1 MADAVNWFNNVKDY
15 FQSQATA
22 SAQKTPYQQ
31 NVSQPVQQS
40 APTTRE
46 ALGQIFRATQQD
58 QTYGRQLQDQFKAL
72 QSDRGSIY
80 FAPYLQSTNK
90 AINELNNLGISG
102 VNRNW
107 YDNTAF
113 MDNYLVFN
121 GQTNTP
127 SAPTKKSSE
136 MERIAYQRYQ
146 YGKSL
151 QQTDDAL
158 RECDALNE
166 EINFLANWGDRNYS
180 DDEIMDYLYA
190 NGGADFQKK
199 YPTLAKMDSS
209 LEPGQALMEFN
220 EAIPYSK
227 DWVYG
232 RIWAAR
238 NNGGTGNDYRD
249 MAMSALGE
257 GNQWQENADIAGR
270 LKWGTDTY
278 APYTVSST
286 TDDVCMYLGVPSY
299 DRQYLMD
306 HQPDMNDKT
315 SVDMWNKGMEAVQ
328 FTETAQEEAAKLNER
343 LNTKL
348 QTAESV
354 EEVMK
359 WLDNRL
365 ASGEYN
371 SLAKLDK
378 STDKINS
385 LIDTSAPIDFSR
397 NVIRKMAEEAV
408 AKNSQK
414 KNGGQTIEDN
424 GIGSVSE
431 QEAEA
436 IKAGDKNVKE
446 ASDLINATD
455 SEQNTFTNTPSSWF
469 DRVYNMIGMA
479 NPVTLLKNNEQS
491 IASSF
496 VSNMIPIEAKYAENQ
511 KAKQQLD
518 VVNKELEQLAPR
530 KEAVEAIGDITPE
543 QYANLMT
550 IPNDENWA
558 YYENILSNPQRAEF
572 DDYQREL
579 YDNALTYLYQ
589 RVHAGDPSIYGFS
602 DIEVIRENALKWFDV
617 LQNHSDVEPLTAEEL
632 DRYEKLTAAKAEL
645 EGTIEQTSG
654 AEQAISL
661 QNFVW
666 NARIAAYEQAGI
678 DPTGLQTA
686 KAVSGA
692 MEFFSTYDPTEWNPD
707 SYYDSMQKSMGEG
720 ATAGQV
726 LDATKDYT
734 NAAKENIETAKW
746 LLEYAEE
753 NGIEIPD
760 DYRNNIERYIAK
772 NQRTLDDYV
781 YYSLRGR
788 DDFDE
793 MAAKGEQIAK
803 ESGFEDFLT
812 KTPVPGT
819 NNALFDEMSEDER
832 KTAYYLIANPDAL
845 YSVEYE
851 GYVSDVIRDAEG
863 FSQGEG
869 RGFNEAGNYV
879 SNHLADDTYGVL
891 PTRYRETVEKN
902 AQAEVDS
909 GFLGALWGNVKAIA
923 SAPLEAIMGGM
934 YALDKVISGDEANPN
949 NVMLSFGHYSTAIN
963 QRTSENIQNSEFMK
977 ENPIL
982 RDIAMGAYEIVYN
995 RGRSMAN
1002 MYFGSPEIGGRFG
1015 SILSEIVGAVPMA
1028 TGAAAMA
1035 IAEAKEKGADDGT
1048 AFLIGGVTMMMES
1061 FTEGLTRSNIK
1072 EAFAGGANG
1081 DVAQFAK
1088 DRAVEWLTQSGF
1100 EEAFGETLTDYV
1112 EGYIDEHLMDINS
1125 EHQARVDQYIADNK
1139 LNPDNPVDV
1148 EEAEAAAR
1156 ADELAGLV
1164 HTAVISY
1171 LSPGMD
1177 VAIASAKEGIADFHN
1192 IRVATRNMQKS
1203 GMDVSMSDVRKQY
1216 KEWKQAEIDR
1226 ANAPKQTEQAQAEQ
1240 TTEQVQTAQAE
1251 AENPNF
1257 SVEDVDADALFA
1269 QQNNEAVEQT
1279 AGVVAPSKTPSTA
1292 DQAFL
1297 ADLSKL
1303 DAVQNSDTS
1312 TQAAA
1317 IGALFGSTDNPVYN
1331 DFAKAAA
1338 ANITNLFGSMQ
1349 NAVEQVKNIITG
1361 AHIQHIS
1368 HEAVKSA
1375 LQTAVLSASS
1385 MANEVANSEEFKN
1398 ASPMEQATMLA
1409 ETVEADQ
1416 ANETVQAET
1425 AKSVHENRISA
1436 AEGELI
1442 RNGALDSIK
1451 NLKANMEKAEQN
1463 VRMAEESLSEKQ
1475 GEVQAKSEALT
1486 AANEAFVQDPS
1497 ADNQHMVDRAANE
1510 LDKASAVEQ
1519 EYEQHLDNVN
1529 RANADAKSRYE
1540 AEQEAAMRNIRQ
1552 QAETIVAQ
1560 QDQQRAERDAQIA
1573 EQRRLAQEQ
1582 AAQAQAEEDQRSGK
1596 AAEDQTR
1603 SLAED
1608 WANLQHLE
1616 GEERENFIDRVMNI
1630 QEQRKLGKI
1639 DMTGKLNNAEGY
1651 LAIQA
1656 FARKT
1661 GLNFQLSDTLP
1672 AGTRGMYQNGTVYLN
1687 SDLVK
1692 SGKMTIGQALVEASL
1707 HEIPHAMEQTKNY
1720 QTYRNVVL
1728 GSLFGVKGNQ
1738 TAQQLYK
1745 SNAQFRA
1752 AVDQK
1757 IADYSG
1763 LQNLTVEG
1771 AEKEIVAD
1779 FARLHLADKEVVQR
1793 FMDAGM
1799 GGKMRNTLHNINQAL
1814 KNFFGGLK
1822 GEDRTQAEYLR
1833 RAERAFQKAM
1843 NELAKTAV
1851 HPEGG
1856 QFSVA
1861 QIAQATGMT
1870 FDEETLKLYDA
1881 NGNEVDGVTNKI
1893 TPEMVDQTP
1902 VGMLINNGLTGE
1914 AQQKAREM
1922 MAGLM
1927 NMVAR
1932 YKDSNLV
1939 WEIGATT
1946 LSSTFSALKSNSDPQ
1961 YKTTVDFGTVCAK
1974 TQAIIDVMSKVM
1986 LDRVKEGKTGG
1997 LSREDIMK
2005 VYNEVNKAGLS
2016 VPCPVCY
2023 VFSRWMGV
2031 PSLLGQ
2037 MSQYQKDYVVQ
2048 NEDGSINM
2056 KATQKVV
2063 DDYIKSAE
2071 AKYGDAKA
2079 INSAKTKFQ
2088 NKLAKLEEKRMDLEG
2103 SLYDKTLTAEQ
2114 KDKIRGQIKDV
2125 LHQMTEIDKQLGEVN
2140 AYNWITQALCKKEG
2154 DRFVVDSKFKLTP
2167 DEILFDL
2174 NRTGEFAG
2182 YEKNWRYR
2190 NTRGA
2195 GMGKAIMPYSGETI
2209 GDILYGV
2216 KKNGRQIKNPWLNM
2230 DAKAAGRQLRDARA
2244 RAIKQNLVGG
2254 QRLQS
2259 TSDFRPEWGLDYIM
2273 SFLELQAAGSKVQMY
2288 TKVAEAVDFFASVG
2302 ADVNLSIMG
2311 QGQGWHVDENG
2322 NKVLDF
2328 SSITGMD
2335 YETAKA
2341 LKDKYNNVQM
2351 ILVGMNDTHIRLAMA
2366 NSDIDFIIPWHSS
2379 GNSKD
2384 VLAGLIKSVGEKLDS
2399 SVDYTTTQTDMVKG
2413 TVKTYRDENNKTVE
2427 YTVPGKQTES
2437 EKALWD
2443 ARMKLLTKGG
2453 NALTQA
2459 ERETLLSNPIT
2470 SELYRRFTEKGYDD
2484 ECYGVKLSKDQANQ
2498 IFPYEYWD
2506 TSLTKDKAD
2515 ENGKRFV
2522 EYCEAMGIVPRF
2534 SQFKDDPGYWKLLID
2549 RPMYNNDGTY
2559 HQQQIIDVT
2568 NANIGELNEDGKL
2581 TGSDLPQQAQAK
2593 YAPKDPRNANYAKYT
2608 KAEQDAV
2615 ENAKAALEEQY
2626 DDGTEGQ
2633 YSVYGDMTDA
2643 DIEQALA
2650 ANDFED
2656 RRNAIYITDGRMKD
2670 TGETVDFINLIL
2682 DGKKTGET
2690 RTHNTLSTN
2699 QWLGIAKDGF
2709 VYGRVKLGKPYKI
2722 TKESPEYKTS
2732 FIEGVESANGKNDYD
2747 IPDNGFKWYYPIEA
2761 VEDFRDNPQPIL
2773 RNGNYGRYSTA
2784 GDMTDADIEQ
2794 RLADAG
2800 VIPRA
2805 EEQQGPVQFPVRDHY
2820 KEKLSTRENPMVFKD
2835 SIRNHVLN
2843 AGENGEF
2850 NYNLYD
2856 ISEGTNPTRTIIT
2869 FTDTPGEH
2877 IQETLSKLGMRPV
2890 DVRKD
2895 NGKSENR
2902 IWATRD
2908 GTTIPMNDV
2917 ENAVGGSDTEFR
2929 NNNVSNESDKT
2940 ISISKKLADTLNSF
2954 GWTIM
2959 DNSEYDGDGSYR
2971 YSYDIYD
2978 GNGNKIGT
2986 KYGSGIMFDSAGYGK
3001 NLFDSGMLKGG
3012 TYRGSVWTPTENTN
3026 VRNHA
3031 VPPTGNNTTPAAP
3044 MMQNPNTGLRQ
3055 FGIGMGQQ
3063 ENVLHANVRSWLAAN
3078 DEYTKDTNRAQLD
3091 RAIGWIA
3098 GHATESD
3105 QSGFYGAMREAE
3117 SPDFNPMSADGQARM
3132 VALMALAATMPNEN
3146 ESIEAQKRLANLF
3159 NIQGTTAGQ
3168 TLQAR
3173 KMFRLMTPM
3182 GRQAVLLKL
3191 RDQINQ
3197 DYAKKGNNTRVELS
3211 DWVLKAA
3218 AAAKTEEDFQKVR
3231 SAAAQELAEQMPA
3244 NWKEKMQSL
3253 RMLAMLANTR
3263 THIRNF
3269 LGNAMFIP
3277 AVSLKNK
3284 IGAGLEATFVKDGE
3298 RTKNFGI
3305 SSKEVRAF
3313 ARADAEKMESVLRG
3327 ESKYNEGNEVQK
3339 ERQIFKSKL
3348 LQGISEV
3355 NSKFLEGE
3363 DWFFLKGHYRRAL
3376 GSYMMAN
3383 NLTEADMTGKT
3394 LDNARAYAIAEAQKA
3409 TYRDANEL
3417 AKWLNNVKNPAARFV
3432 VNAILPFKK
3441 TPANILKR
3449 GVEYSP
3455 VSIIKALTT
3464 DAKHLK
3470 EWQAYQRGEL
3480 AALPEKAISPAQYID
3495 RLSSGLSGTMIMAL
3509 GGLLNALG
3517 VVKAGLDDDD
3527 DEFDKMNGSQE
3538 YSLEIFGVSFTMDW
3552 AAPVCMPFFV
3562 GATIMDE
3569 AKKAAADNGEGV
3581 GIGKILDSMLGI
3593 TEPVFN
3599 LSMLDGVNSLLN
3611 TNQYSDGNNITQIG
3625 EKIVTNYFTSYVP
3638 SAFGALARSIDT
3650 TRRRNYV
3657 ESGADLSVFR
3667 SALEQVENKIPWLST
3682 TNIPYRDVWGN
3693 AEVSSPA
3700 EAIIENW
3707 ISPGYG
3713 NALKNDPVNNE
3724 LKRLYDATKNP
3735 NMIPKTAGKTVSIN
3749 GNSVKLNAEQ
3759 YDQYVVDRGQT
3770 AYQTIRDLMESPVWQ
3785 VCDDNTRSMMVTDAW
3800 TYANQIA
3807 RHNLDPNGKLDSWVA
3822 NAQYNGN
3829 FVDVVVDRAAETNR
3843 KDYIA
3848 GYGQNLAEAREAG
3861 DKETYDLCMTAL
3873 DEAGA
3878 TSAEIRSPVRDY
3890 FKPLYQQAFE
3900 ANDTTTMDSIED
3912 MLIDIG
3918 IGFKI
3923 DDIRGWVP
3931 SEDDDD
3937 EQKNN
3942 TRWLNMKNNSGSRI
3956 NPSNLMA
3963 SGARSDIRPS
3973 RPMPSRPASEANWG
3987 QYMDDLDEYW
3997 ANYDFDRYDP
4007 VEQNYDGTI
4016 DINNRKVVH
4025 NADGSIS
4032 TDLSFSFLDENPD
4045 SPNYGKEVLIPA
4057 IVNGKEVSQRDA
4069 IQHYYDTNEYF
4080 GVFDNWQDADEYSIM
4095 LHNRGDW
4102 YYNR

>member
-1 MADAVNWFNNVKDY
+1 MAFLSNLPANYKSSSEEQKV
-15 FQSQATA
+15 ATA
-22 SAQKTPYQQ
+22 VSNFQKTAYQQ
-31 NVSQPVQQS
+31 NVSQPVQPS
-40 APTTRE
+40 VPDTRQ
-46 ALGQIFRATQQD
+46 ALGQIYRATQQD
-58 QTYGRQLQDQFKAL
+58 QTYGRQLQDQFVAL
-72 QSDRGSIY
+72 QSDPGSIY
-80 FAPYLQSTNK
+80 YAPYTKQTNQ
-90 AINELNNLGISG
+90 AVSRLNELGIEN
-102 VNRNW
+102 VDRDW
-107 YDNTAF
+107 YDQTAF
-113 MDNYLVFN
+113 MDRYLNFN

-151 QQTDDAL
+151 QQTDDAI

-257 GNQWQENADIAGR
+257 GKQWQENADIAGR
-270 LKWGTDTY
+270 LEWGSDSY

-365 ASGEYN
+365 ASGEYD

-397 NVIRKMAEEAV
+397 NGIRKMAEEAV

-455 SEQNTFTNTPSSWF
+455 SEQNTFTNTPSTWF

-479 NPVTLLKNNEQS
+479 NPVTLLKNNEGAATTKFANDTIVAVQD
-491 IASSF
+491 IMT
-496 VSNMIPIEAKYAENQ
+496 NMKSQ
-511 KAKQQLD
+511 QQLD
-518 VVNKELEQLAPR
+518 ALNNVNADMVNKCDAIIADLNNGTGEFPFMYDLENNTDQYIPALLDLH
-530 KEAVEAIGDITPE
+530 EAVTGKPAFNEDGSIVSGALDEAEMFYEYISEGNGTHEEGEELPWLLPE
-543 QYANLMT
+543 
-550 IPNDENWA
+550 
-558 YYENILSNPQRAEF
+558 
-572 DDYQREL
+572 
-579 YDNALTYLYQ
+579 
-589 RVHAGDPSIYGFS
+589 FS
-602 DIEVIRENALKWFDV
+602 DKKASLEADIDRTAGASQKNKLENFM
-617 LQNHSDVEPLTAEEL
+617 
-632 DRYEKLTAAKAEL
+632 
-645 EGTIEQTSG
+645 
-654 AEQAISL
+654 
-661 QNFVW
+661 W
-666 NARIAAYEQAGI
+666 NARIVAYEAAGM
-678 DPTGLQTA
+678 DTTGLKTGR
-686 KAVSGA
+686 AVANSLYYF
-692 MEFFSTYDPTEWNPD
+692 MDYDPTVWVEND
-707 SYYDSMQKSMGEG
+707 RYNSMMLDQDGNTVATFDIVKGEAAEKS
-720 ATAGQV
+720 A
-726 LDATKDYT
+726 
-734 NAAKENIETAKW
+734 NAKEALDNALFIRD
-746 LLEYAEE
+746 YINE
-753 NGIEIPD
+753 NGLEVPD
-760 DYRNNIERYIAK
+760 NVRNNLDRYIAK
-772 NQRTLDDYV
+772 LERDQKDYD
-781 YYSLRGR
+781 YFTIQGN
-788 DDFDE
+788 DDFAE
-793 MAAKGEQIAK
+793 YAEKGRQMDSELPRPQQLDY
-803 ESGFEDFLT
+803 ED
-812 KTPVPGT
+812 
-819 NNALFDEMSEDER
+819 S
-832 KTAYYLIANPDAL
+832 
-845 YSVEYE
+845 
-851 GYVSDVIRDAEG
+851 EG
-863 FSQGEG
+863 FSYGSMMNQTEKDTYFYLLAKEG
-869 RGFNEAGNYV
+869 KDAATRYWAHLNDPEYGVISTRGMKKVEEQARE
-879 SNHLADDTYGVL
+879 LADKHPVL
-891 PTRYRETVEKN
+891 AN
-902 AQAEVDS
+902 ALAVLSSPAEA
-909 GFLGALWGNVKAIA
+909 FLGAAYMGLYSLAGMELNPD
-923 SAPLEAIMGGM
+923 SPLLSVGKFSQFTNEETSKNIMKSVPEG
-934 YALDKVISGDEANPN
+934 P
-949 NVMLSFGHYSTAIN
+949 
-963 QRTSENIQNSEFMK
+963 
-977 ENPIL
+977 L
-982 RDIAMGAYEIVYN
+982 RDLALGAYEIVYN
-995 RGRSMAN
+995 QTRSMTN
-1002 MYFGSPEIGGRFG
+1002 SFYTGGLQIGGRFG
-1015 SILSEIVGAVPMA
+1015 SILTESAGAVPMA
-1028 TGAAAMA
+1028 TGAAALA
-1035 IAEAKEKGADDGT
+1035 IADAKSKGATDGE
-1048 AFLIGGVTMMMES
+1048 AFIIGAVTFGMEDFS
-1061 FTEGLTRSNIK
+1061 EGLTRSNIQSAFTRGGK
-1072 EAFAGGANG
+1072 EE
-1081 DVAQFAK
+1081 VAVFAK
-1088 DRAVEWLTQSGF
+1088 QKIKEWLTSSGF
-1100 EEAFGETLTDYV
+1100 EEAFGETLTDVV
-1112 EGYIDEHLMDINS
+1112 ENEVEKKVLGERSDHAANV
-1125 EHQARVDQYIADNK
+1125 RQYIADNG
-1139 LNPDNPVDV
+1139 LDPNNPVDV
-1148 EEAEAAAR
+1148 EKAENAV
-1156 ADELAGLV
+1156 LAEEVAGYA
-1164 HTAVISY
+1164 HTAIISY
-1171 LSPGMD
+1171 LSPSIS
-1177 VAIASAKEGIADFHN
+1177 VATSIAKEGISDFHN
-1192 IRVATRNMQKS
+1192 IQVATRNMQKS

-1216 KEWKQAEIDR
+1216 KEWKQAEVEQAQR
-1226 ANAPKQTEQAQAEQ
+1226 TANAPKQEQTEQA
-1240 TTEQVQTAQAE
+1240 QTAQAE

-1269 QQNNEAVEQT
+1269 QQNNEAAEQT
-1279 AGVVAPSKTPSTA
+1279 AGVATPSKTPSTA

-1297 ADLSKL
+1297 TDLAKL

-1312 TQAAA
+1312 TQAAV
-1317 IGALFGSTDNPVYN
+1317 IGSLFGGEENTASGDT
-1331 DFAKAAA
+1331 AKAAA

-1349 NAVEQVKNIITG
+1349 SAVEQIKNIVTC

-1375 LQTAVLSASS
+1375 IQTAVLSASS
-1385 MANEVANSEEFKN
+1385 MANEVANSEEFKA
-1398 ASPMEQATMLA
+1398 ASPMEQAQMIA

-1425 AKSVHENRISA
+1425 AKSVQEYRISA

-1451 NLKANMEKAEQN
+1451 NLKANMEKAQEN

-1529 RANADAKSRYE
+1529 RANADAKARYE
-1540 AEQEAAMRNIRQ
+1540 AEQDAVTRNIRQ
-1552 QAETIVAQ
+1552 QAEAMVAQ

-1672 AGTRGMYQNGTVYLN
+1672 DGARGMYQNGTVYLN
-1687 SDLVK
+1687 SNLVK
-1692 SGKMTIGQALVEASL
+1692 NGNMTIGQALVEASL

-1851 HPEGG
+1851 HPDGG
-1856 QFSVA
+1856 QFSIMQV
-1861 QIAQATGMT
+1861 AQATGMT
-1870 FDEETLKLYDA
+1870 FDADKLELRDS
-1881 NGNEVDGVTNKI
+1881 NGNVIDGVNRKLTTDDIVK
-1893 TPEMVDQTP
+1893 TP
-1902 VGMLINNGLTGE
+1902 VGFLIRSGLELFDGE
-1914 AQQKAREM
+1914 NAEQAKQDKTKTYIDPTSTAGKALEM
-1922 MAGLM
+1922 MTGLM
-1927 NMVAR
+1927 NMIAR
-1932 YKDSNLV
+1932 YKQSDLV
-1939 WEIGATT
+1939 WEIGAST
-1946 LSSTFSALKSNSDPQ
+1946 LASTFSALKSNSDTQ
-1961 YKTTVDFGTVCAK
+1961 YQTTVDFGTICAK
-1974 TQAIIDVMSKVM
+1974 TQAIIDVMSQVM
-1986 LDRVKEGKTGG
+1986 MDKIDPKTGMLKEGMKAG
-1997 LSREDIMK
+1997 LTRKEIMK
-2005 VYNEVNKAGLS
+2005 VYDATHNANLS

-2037 MSQYQKDYVVQ
+2037 MSQFQKDYVVTEKDA
-2048 NEDGSINM
+2048 NGKPVYDKNGNVKIDWE
-2056 KATQKVV
+2056 ATQKVV
-2063 DDYIKSAE
+2063 DEYLFGTTPGKE
-2071 AKYGDAKA
+2071 GMLVKYKDKDA
-2079 INSAKTKFQ
+2079 INDKKTSLQNRMKTLEDRKTALEKKLLDQDLSKDEKAKIRTQ
-2088 NKLAKLEEKRMDLEG
+2088 IEGILSDMVDLE
-2103 SLYDKTLTAEQ
+2103 D
-2114 KDKIRGQIKDV
+2114 
-2125 LHQMTEIDKQLGEVN
+2125 QLGEVR
-2140 AYNWITQALCKKEG
+2140 AFNWVTQVLCEQKRKG
-2154 DRFVVDSKFKLTP
+2154 NSAVNVTLPDGRYKLDTKNFRITP
-2167 DEILFDL
+2167 DNILFDL
-2174 NRTGEFAG
+2174 NRTSEFAE
-2182 YEKNWRYR
+2182 YTKNWSYR

-2195 GMGKAIMPYSGETI
+2195 GMGKSIMPYSGETI
-2209 GDILYGV
+2209 GDMFY
-2216 KKNGRQIKNPWLNM
+2216 NGKGKRQNGLKNPWLNYVEGG
-2230 DAKAAGRQLRDARA
+2230 KNSAALRQMNDARN
-2244 RAIKQNLVGG
+2244 RAKQQNLLGG

-2273 SFLELQAAGSKVQMY
+2273 SFLELQAARSKVQMY

-2311 QGQGWHVDENG
+2311 QGTGWHLATEEELSKLSDEERAVREVKLG
-2322 NKVLDF
+2322 DKTYLMDF
-2328 SSITGMD
+2328 SPITGMKYFSNNKD
-2335 YETAKA
+2335 EKTATS
-2341 LKDKYNNVQM
+2341 LKNAYDNVQM

-2366 NSDIDFIIPWHSS
+2366 NSNIDFIIPWHSS
-2379 GNSKD
+2379 GNSKE
-2384 VLAGLIKSVGEKLDS
+2384 VLSNLISAVGEKLNT
-2399 SVDYTTTQTDMVKG
+2399 SVDYTTTQSDMKKG
-2413 TVKTYRDENNKTVE
+2413 ETKSYYDENGEKVQYSAPGQQTEAEKHIWDLRMRILTGKANLVDTKKGGFTAEERAEVYADPWLRQLYDRFYVE
-2427 YTVPGKQTES
+2427 GVDDSCYHVRLSGKQ
-2437 EKALWD
+2437 A
-2443 ARMKLLTKGG
+2443 A
-2453 NALTQA
+2453 
-2459 ERETLLSNPIT
+2459 
-2470 SELYRRFTEKGYDD
+2470 
-2484 ECYGVKLSKDQANQ
+2484 Q
-2498 IFPYEYWD
+2498 IFPYEYWATGLVYD
-2506 TSLTKDKAD
+2506 EESGTYKHDPNQKGATKDTAD
-2515 ENGKRFV
+2515 ENGRRFV
-2522 EYCEAMGIVPRF
+2522 EYCERMGIIPRF

-2559 HQQQIIDVT
+2559 HQQQTINVT
-2568 NANIGELNEDGKL
+2568 NARVGQLDENTGKL
-2581 TGSDLPQQAQAK
+2581 DRSTTDLPTQAQAV
-2593 YAPKDPRNANYAKYT
+2593 YAPKDQRSPMYEEYKKREQNAI
-2608 KAEQDAV
+2608 KAS
-2615 ENAKAALEEQY
+2615 ENALGITYTEKQDEAMDSADALQ
-2626 DDGTEGQ
+2626 DDMYRDGVDGQ
-2633 YSVYGDMTDA
+2633 LSVYGDMTDA

-2650 ANDFED
+2650 ANED
-2656 RRNAIYITDGRMKD
+2656 YMAAAERGDMETAQQMVNEAADAAGYTIEGYHGTSKQFTTFDKQFAGKNWDNDSRYGPGFYFAFDRDTALKWTDGVRVVNARLKMEKPFDLRAETPADVAEAIRQYEEGKLKD
-2670 TGETVDFINLIL
+2670 FDKI
-2682 DGKKTGET
+2682 D
-2690 RTHNTLSTN
+2690 H
-2699 QWLGIAKDGF
+2699 
-2709 VYGRVKLGKPYKI
+2709 KLFQITFDQYKNNIERI
-2722 TKESPEYKTS
+2722 TKSEIEHPEY
-2732 FIEGVESANGKNDYD
+2732 FFGHLGYDENGKMSDGIREFLSQFGYD
-2747 IPDNGFKWYYPIEA
+2747 GIISDEEMVVFDPEQIKSADP
-2761 VEDFRDNPQPIL
+2761 VVRDN
-2773 RNGNYGRYSTA
+2773 NGNIIPLSERFQTDNPDIRYSTA

-2800 VIPRA
+2800 VIPA
-2805 EEQQGPVQFPVRDHY
+2805 
-2820 KEKLSTRENPMVFKD
+2820 LSTDN
-2835 SIRNHVLN
+2835 S
-2843 AGENGEF
+2843 
-2850 NYNLYD
+2850 
-2856 ISEGTNPTRTIIT
+2856 GTL
-2869 FTDTPGEH
+2869 PG
-2877 IQETLSKLGMRPV
+2877 MPV
-2890 DVRKD
+2890 DEGG
-2895 NGKSENR
+2895 GK
-2902 IWATRD
+2902 
-2908 GTTIPMNDV
+2908 
-2917 ENAVGGSDTEFR
+2917 
-2929 NNNVSNESDKT
+2929 
-2940 ISISKKLADTLNSF
+2940 
-2954 GWTIM
+2954 
-2959 DNSEYDGDGSYR
+2959 
-2971 YSYDIYD
+2971 
-2978 GNGNKIGT
+2978 
-2986 KYGSGIMFDSAGYGK
+2986 
-3001 NLFDSGMLKGG
+3001 
-3012 TYRGSVWTPTENTN
+3012 
-3026 VRNHA
+3026 
-3031 VPPTGNNTTPAAP
+3031 
-3044 MMQNPNTGLRQ
+3044 QRQ
-3055 FGIGMGQQ
+3055 FGRKTAQ
-3063 ENVLHANVRSWLAAN
+3063 ESDALHDDVKDYLYNHSEYTPDTNQEQINRAVDWVKNHANQN
-3078 DEYTKDTNRAQLD
+3078 DPDGFFGALQEV
-3091 RAIGWIA
+3091 
-3098 GHATESD
+3098 
-3105 QSGFYGAMREAE
+3105 QSA
-3117 SPDFNPMSADGQARM
+3117 DFNSLTADGQARLLTLM
-3132 VALMALAATMPNEN
+3132 SMAALKGEQTGDHSAELLLSDMYNKQRTTVARA
-3146 ESIEAQKRLANLF
+3146 
-3159 NIQGTTAGQ
+3159 
-3168 TLQAR
+3168 LQAG
-3173 KMFRLMTPM
+3173 KIFRLMTPI
-3182 GRQAVLLKL
+3182 GRMASLQRMV
-3191 RDQINQ
+3191 DQIN
-3197 DYAKKGNNTRVELS
+3197 DEYGRNANERRVHLS
-3211 DWVLKAA
+3211 DWTLQAA
-3218 AAAKTEEDFQKVR
+3218 AVAETEEDFQKVR
-3231 SAAAQELAEQMPA
+3231 HAAAQELAEQMPA
-3244 NWKEKMQSL
+3244 NWKEKLQSL

-3284 IGAGLEATFVKDGE
+3284 IGAGLEAAFVKDGE

-3495 RLSSGLSGTMIMAL
+3495 RLSSGLSGTAIMAL

-3517 VVKAGLDDDD
+3517 FVKAGFDDDD

-3538 YSLEIFGVSFTMDW
+3538 YSIEIGGVSFTMDW

-3581 GIGKILDSMLGI
+3581 GFGKILDSMLGI

-3638 SAFGALARSIDT
+3638 SALGALARSIDT

-3700 EAIIENW
+3700 EAIIENF

-3900 ANDTTTMDSIED
+3900 ANDTVTMDSIED

-3937 EQKNN
+3937 EQKDN
-3942 TRWLNMKNNSGSRI
+3942 TRWLNMDNN
-3956 NPSNLMA
+3956 
-3963 SGARSDIRPS
+3963 
-3973 RPMPSRPASEANWG
+3973 
-3987 QYMDDLDEYW
+3987 
-3997 ANYDFDRYDP
+3997 
-4007 VEQNYDGTI
+4007 
-4016 DINNRKVVH
+4016 
-4025 NADGSIS
+4025 
-4032 TDLSFSFLDENPD
+4032 
-4045 SPNYGKEVLIPA
+4045 
-4057 IVNGKEVSQRDA
+4057 
-4069 IQHYYDTNEYF
+4069 
-4080 GVFDNWQDADEYSIM
+4080 
-4095 LHNRGDW
+4095 
-4102 YYNR
+4102 